1 MDPKR
6 IVRDGYDRLGDA
18 YRSWSDEE
26 GGAVRRWFLDEI
38 ASRLGAGDRVLELG
52 CGPGVDAVELA
63 RGRSYTGV
71 DLSPVMVETARRR
84 VPEGTFLVGDLTA
97 VSLPPASF
105 DAVVAL
111 YVFGHLAAEEHVPA
125 LERSFAWL
133 RPGGVLCASFP
144 TSADPGSVQEEF
156 VGVPMFFGGIGVEAT
171 REALRASGFELELD
185 EVREEREPDGIASFW
200 WVVAR
205 KP

>member
-1 MDPKR
+1 MDAKR

-38 ASRLGAGDRVLELG
+38 GSRLGAGDRVLELG

-63 RGRSYTGV
+63 RDRSYTGV

-105 DAVVAL
+105 DAVAAL

-125 LERSFAWL
+125 IQRSFAWL

-144 TSADPGSVQEEF
+144 TGADPGSVQEDF
-156 VGVPMFFGGIGVEAT
+156 VGVPMFFGGIGVETT
-171 REALRASGFELELD
+171 REALRASGFDLELD
-185 EVREEREPDGIASFW
+185 EVREEREPDGIASFL